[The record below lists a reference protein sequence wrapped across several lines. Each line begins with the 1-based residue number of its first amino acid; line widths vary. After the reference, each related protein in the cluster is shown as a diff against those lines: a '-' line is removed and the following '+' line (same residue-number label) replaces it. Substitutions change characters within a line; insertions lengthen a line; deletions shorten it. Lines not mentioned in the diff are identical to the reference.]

1 MAGKRKKGCGER
13 EKCREGVEKKEGR
26 RDRGK
31 SHKKMRQQ
39 KMAGKGGWGDRMDV
53 TGVKQVKRQKR
64 GEEKGLDGN
73 GVKGAGGWEFNRQR
87 E

>member
-13 EKCREGVEKKEGR
+13 EEWRRKRGGR
-26 RDRGK
+26 IEGK

-39 KMAGKGGWGDRMDV
+39 KMAGGGGVRMDV
-53 TGVKQVKRQKR
+53 MGVKQVKRQKR
-64 GEEKGLDGN
+64 GEEKGLHQN
-73 GVKGAGGWEFNRQR
+73 GVKGAGGREFNRQR

>member
-39 KMAGKGGWGDRMDV
+39 KMAGKGGGG
-53 TGVKQVKRQKR
+53 TG
-64 GEEKGLDGN
+64 
-73 GVKGAGGWEFNRQR
+73 WM
-87 E
+87 